1 MRWSIKSTCKE
12 CGGPGCPASKSKC
25 KECGGAGGVQP
36 GPAHQKQVQ
45 GVRGG
50 QTSQCLTGRKSSENL
65 HAARVEMLDNA
76 DVDVYDID
84 TDIDTSVIY
93 MDRVP

>member
-1 MRWSIKSTCKE
+1 MEEVR
-12 CGGPGCPASKSKC
+12 GPASRSALVHQ
-25 KECGGAGGVQP
+25 EHMQGVR
-36 GPAHQKQVQ
+36 GPWLPCQQEQVQ